1 MLRVQGAEEGEGE
14 MTYEECAQLVDAFE
28 HATLL
33 KEKLS
38 DNDLRL
44 MAGGCAD
51 AIGEFIAS
59 MMAQAWRRSE

>member
-1 MLRVQGAEEGEGE
+1 

-28 HATLL
+28 QATLL

-38 DNDLRL
+38 DSDLRL